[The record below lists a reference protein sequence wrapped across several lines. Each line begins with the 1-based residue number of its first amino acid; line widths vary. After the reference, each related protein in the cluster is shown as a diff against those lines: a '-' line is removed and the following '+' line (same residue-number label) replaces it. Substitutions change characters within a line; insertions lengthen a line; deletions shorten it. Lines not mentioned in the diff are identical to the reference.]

1 MERRVQIF
9 AGLAALGRR
18 DTKMSSDE
26 SVMAIVR
33 SGFEG
38 SAVQGQGGDAS
49 DARKLPPRLRGRQ
62 RHTHPCTR
70 ARLKWH
76 LDPCMLQSWSTSTG
90 CSAEASRKVHIG
102 V

>member
-1 MERRVQIF
+1 MERRAQII
-9 AGLAALGRR
+9 AGLAAVCRR

-49 DARKLPPRLRGRQ
+49 DARKLPPRLRGRK
-62 RHTHPCTR
+62 HTATHAPVPV
-70 ARLKWH
+70 LKWH
-76 LDPCMLQSWSTSTG
+76 LDPCRLQSWSTIAQRRHAKCT
-90 CSAEASRKVHIG
+90 
-102 V
+102 

>member
-49 DARKLPPRLRGRQ
+49 DARKLPPRLRGRKQ
-62 RHTHPCTR
+62 DSDTR
-70 ARLKWH
+70 
-76 LDPCMLQSWSTSTG
+76 T
-90 CSAEASRKVHIG
+90 CSHAPVPRTP
-102 V
+102 